1 MSKHNILG
9 SLEDIP
15 TFPHAWQPGIQC
27 CGDGDSV
34 VTVKEI
40 VLSIVGVSAGCRDVV
55 GMVTG
60 DRMTISASYTTL
72 HFHLDHSLKIQHCR
86 RKNIFKNQMK
96 YVQSLHLICSIIRSS
111 PNLHVRIL
119 LTVMTFRYTCWTFST
134 LLFMLTLL

>member
-1 MSKHNILG
+1 MVDQYFDEDTWVEIVKEIKLSKHNILG

-15 TFPHAWQPGIQC
+15 TFPHAWQPGIQY

-60 DRMTISASYTTL
+60 DRMTISAS
-72 HFHLDHSLKIQHCR
+72 
-86 RKNIFKNQMK
+86 
-96 YVQSLHLICSIIRSS
+96 
-111 PNLHVRIL
+111 
-119 LTVMTFRYTCWTFST
+119 
-134 LLFMLTLL
+134 

>member
-1 MSKHNILG
+1 MVEIVKEIKLSKHNILG

-60 DRMTISASYTTL
+60 DRMTISASYTTI
-72 HFHLDHSLKIQHCR
+72 HFHLDHSRKIQHCR
-86 RKNIFKNQMK
+86 RKNLLKNHIK
-96 YVQSLHLICSIIRSS
+96 YIQRLHLQYGQVKS
-111 PNLHVRIL
+111 H
-119 LTVMTFRYTCWTFST
+119 FTC
-134 LLFMLTLL
+134 